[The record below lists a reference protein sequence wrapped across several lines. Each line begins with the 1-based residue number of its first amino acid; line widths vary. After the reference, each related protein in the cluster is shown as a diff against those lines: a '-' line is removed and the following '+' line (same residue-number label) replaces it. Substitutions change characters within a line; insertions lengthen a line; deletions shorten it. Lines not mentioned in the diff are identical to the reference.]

1 MVDNSGIFIVL
12 ILLFVFLCL
21 FVFIKDKLLVKKL
34 KKIKVGNIYNNV
46 HAFGEGVHYNVVV
59 TEVNVL
65 FRWVR
70 FKLDEKTNLEDYNKT
85 TEFSKDVIYHFQ
97 AKDFI
102 KKFVG

>member
-1 MVDNSGIFIVL
+1 MIDDSGVFIVL

-34 KKIKVGNIYNNV
+34 KKIKEGGIYNNV
-46 HAFGEGVHYNVVV
+46 NAFGEGVHYNVVV
-59 TEVNVL
+59 TEVNVP

-70 FKLDEKTNLEDYNKT
+70 FKLDEKTNLEDFKSFK
-85 TEFSKDVIYHFQ
+85 EFNKDVIYHFQ